1 MESKNKVLEA
11 LQMQPLSEEEKS
23 RRHIL
28 GRLWGPIATSKEKTR
43 NGRGY
48 NAQLWDKALK
58 DEIFREKVANKSL
71 FLELGHPVD
80 REETDMSVV
89 CACIPEL
96 PKVIDGDL
104 YAYVDIL
111 DTKQGKILKT
121 LCDYGFIPGISSR
134 GSGDIMDNDEVDPET
149 FFLETWDIVQLPAV
163 KKARLTMCESLN
175 NKRTLKK
182 ALKESFEQMSDEEL
196 EEAKAALERFD
207 IDMDFDDA
215 DDDLNWLPGEGPTHN
230 LAEETESVEAVLTP
244 ADQDAEKED
253 EKTSATPS
261 ETPEAPEAEEEKND
275 KEPLTEAEDEDA
287 VAEEEETIENSTEEA
302 TEAFTVKDFIDS
314 FADYDDEFE
323 LEFTPIEI
331 EGQTITITEVILDDE
346 DDKVKIS
353 FNYDLETSD
362 NIEDTEKPES
372 EDGLPEEEQPEAED
386 DSDEATDDGE
396 DEVIESLKEMVRQKD
411 ALEEEVLTLKDQKAV
426 SDAEVGRLKEELE
439 RYKTGFMRVSELAS
453 TASKLTKEVKNLK
466 EQLDTQETTIQNL
479 KATNKTRLTESAEAS
494 NRKYNELQER
504 LIKVQNEAEA
514 TEQGLREQVDTARA
528 KTREVTAVAKAY
540 KQRYVTVVEHYIASK
555 ASMLGV
561 STRDITSKLKEGYTL
576 EDVDRVC
583 ETLLEAGRPAFGFTR
598 GAQSTAKM
606 KVNEPYKNGSDDDLQ
621 DLYELA
627 GLI

>member
-261 ETPEAPEAEEEKND
+261 ETPEAEEEKND

-302 TEAFTVKDFIDS
+302 AEAFTVKDFIDS

-331 EGQTITITEVILDDE
+331 EGQTITITEVILDDK

-453 TASKLTKEVKNLK
+453 TASKLTKEVKSLK